1 MTAIEPQTP
10 PGPFVI
16 TSEYLDY
23 LIGILTGTVTPKAGA
38 EFIPVLEIARAAQL
52 GTAWAEYFTVP
63 PNLNILAALL
73 DLFADA
79 VAIGSAIENGT
90 PREDLDFTE
99 FCGSVATVRATIRIA
114 EKAAVTGG
122 VD

>member
-1 MTAIEPQTP
+1 MIEPQTP

-52 GTAWAEYFTVP
+52 GVAWAEVE
-63 PNLNILAALL
+63 AALGEDAWIAAL
-73 DLFADA
+73 VKRQTGWDLE
-79 VAIGSAIENGT
+79 IGYGRTANSHNLQPGIVGALGPLSA
-90 PREDLDFTE
+90 L
-99 FCGSVATVRATIRIA
+99 RALA